1 SALIRRLVL
10 HTIYC
15 VLLLIVR
22 LMRVFSFMIRRPPRS
37 TLFPYTTLF
46 RSSAAS
52 GSSWMGPK
60 RPWSSRTGHPRRPRR
75 CRRRSTGATPGCA
88 GMPTRRWWSGTAR
101 IGWWAVRS
109 APCRTSSA
117 RERCGS
123 SPPPTCDSDGTD
135 PLAVFALAEPRPP
148 QVAPLALREA
158 GGDDLRDVES
168 VEEVGPLLVQPPAA
182 FEVPVAGD
190 GVVEVDPE
198 GLPPG
203 AAHGRRAGKRR
214 CRRRGTRG
222 SVADRENPGR
232 PPAERSLPAR

>member
-1 SALIRRLVL
+1 
-10 HTIYC
+10 
-15 VLLLIVR
+15 
-22 LMRVFSFMIRRPPRS
+22 
-37 TLFPYTTLF
+37 
-46 RSSAAS
+46 
-52 GSSWMGPK
+52 MGPK

-88 GMPTRRWWSGTAR
+88 GTPTRRWWSGTER

-109 APCRTSSA
+109 APCRTSST
-117 RERCGS
+117 RERRGS

-158 GGDDLRDVES
+158 GGDDLRAAES

-203 AAHGRRAGKRR
+203 AAHHHHRRHHVAQHHHHHVALPQPREVGL
-214 CRRRGTRG
+214 G
-222 SVADRENPGR
+222 SGDVVGVELEEA
-232 PPAERSLPAR
+232 S